1 MKKIIVCLIFLISF
15 VNAIQCYNGKT
26 YVDIPETKLSD
37 IGYTK
42 YNITHSNFD
51 CKMAYKRY
59 LKVKEIEPVNVSY
72 ITKSENE
79 KLEEP
84 SKTGF
89 FYLCL
94 IVVIVGVIWL
104 IKNVIKD
111 ETQDEWYSVTQKEPI
126 KPTNAVKA
134 EPVKSCDN
142 SSNEYNN
149 LIKLE
154 EERQKKKQAYFDDIL
169 GKKYS
174 VKTVEP
180 VNTGDD
186 SFDDY
191 WNNILGYSSDD
202 DSENLERIGQ
212 ERFKKEPIK
221 SWDDLS
227 KEFSENLRKIEQ
239 ERLKNDYPVK
249 SVQKNNKTYDELLT
263 KQEWYDFRKKVIYDK
278 GGYVCEF
285 CKKKHNLQVH
295 HKLYY
300 KKPDKE
306 KIEPWLYNMDEV
318 LLLCDDCHKSVHKKN
333 KIKVYYLSYADY
345 DKRKVGF
352 YNNFKQ
358 TIVM

>member
-1 MKKIIVCLIFLISF
+1 MKKFIICLIFLILF
-15 VNAIQCYNGKT
+15 ANAIQCYNGKT

-37 IGYTK
+37 LGYTK

-72 ITKSENE
+72 VTKDEKNE
-79 KLEEP
+79 IEEP
-84 SKTGF
+84 NKISY

-94 IVVIVGVIWL
+94 LVIIVGAIWL

-111 ETQDEWYSVTQKEPI
+111 EPQDEWCSASQKEQI
-126 KPTNAVKA
+126 KPTNT
-134 EPVKSCDN
+134 
-142 SSNEYNN
+142 
-149 LIKLE
+149 
-154 EERQKKKQAYFDDIL
+154 
-169 GKKYS
+169 

-180 VNTGDD
+180 VKTEDD

-191 WNNILGYSSDD
+191 WNNILGYISDD
-202 DSENLERIGQ
+202 DN
-212 ERFKKEPIK
+212 
-221 SWDDLS
+221 
-227 KEFSENLRKIEQ
+227 ENLR
-239 ERLKNDYPVK
+239 NPVK
-249 SVQKNNKTYDELLT
+249 SVQKINNTYDELLT

-333 KIKVYYLSYADY
+333 KIKVYYLSYTDY
-345 DKRKVGF
+345 DKRKVVF

-358 TIVM
+358 SKSVTKHRCDYKEQKKGDKTIKKEDNMKTFGYKRPKK

>member
-15 VNAIQCYNGKT
+15 ANAIQCYNGKT

-111 ETQDEWYSVTQKEPI
+111 EPQDEWYSVTQKESI
-126 KPTNAVKA
+126 KPTNTVRSVKK
-134 EPVKSCDN
+134 ELN
-142 SSNEYNN
+142 SKGI
-149 LIKLE
+149 LIQLE
-154 EERQKKKQAYFDDIL
+154 EERQKKEKAYFDAIL
-169 GKKYS
+169 GKKNP
-174 VKTVEP
+174 VKTEEQVKSE
-180 VNTGDD
+180 DD

-191 WNNILGYSSDD
+191 WNNLLGLSDD
-202 DSENLERIGQ
+202 DSENLR
-212 ERFKKEPIK
+212 
-221 SWDDLS
+221 
-227 KEFSENLRKIEQ
+227 N
-239 ERLKNDYPVK
+239 PVK
-249 SVQKNNKTYDELLT
+249 PTQKFNKTYDELLT

-358 TIVM
+358 S

>member
-94 IVVIVGVIWL
+94 IFVIVGVIWL

-111 ETQDEWYSVTQKEPI
+111 EPQDEWYSVTQKESI
-126 KPTNAVKA
+126 KPTNVVKA
-134 EPVKSCDN
+134 KPIKSCDN
-142 SSNEYNN
+142 SSNEYNNN

-154 EERQKKKQAYFDDIL
+154 EERQKKEQAYFDAIL
-169 GKKYS
+169 GKKS
-174 VKTVEP
+174 VKT
-180 VNTGDD
+180 
-186 SFDDY
+186 
-191 WNNILGYSSDD
+191 
-202 DSENLERIGQ
+202 
-212 ERFKKEPIK
+212 
-221 SWDDLS
+221 
-227 KEFSENLRKIEQ
+227 
-239 ERLKNDYPVK
+239 
-249 SVQKNNKTYDELLT
+249 VQKNNKTYDELLT

-333 KIKVYYLSYADY
+333 KIKVYYISYADY

-358 TIVM
+358 PIIM

>member
-15 VNAIQCYNGKT
+15 ANAIQCYNGKT

-72 ITKSENE
+72 VTKNENNELE
-79 KLEEP
+79 KEP
-84 SKTGF
+84 SKIGY

-94 IVVIVGVIWL
+94 LVIIVGVIWL
-104 IKNVIKD
+104 IKNVVKD
-111 ETQDEWYSVTQKEPI
+111 ELQDEWYSVAQKEPI
-126 KPTNAVKA
+126 KPKETVMVVKK
-134 EPVKSCDN
+134 EPEQYRNWNV
-142 SSNEYNN
+142 
-149 LIKLE
+149 LTKLE
-154 EERQKKKQAYFDDIL
+154 EERQKKEKAYFDAIS
-169 GKKYS
+169 GKNYP
-174 VKTVEP
+174 VKPENTVKPKEP
-180 VNTGDD
+180 VKSSDD

-191 WNNILGYSSDD
+191 WNNILDGLSDD
-202 DSENLERIGQ
+202 YSENL
-212 ERFKKEPIK
+212 
-221 SWDDLS
+221 S
-227 KEFSENLRKIEQ
+227 NVYH
-239 ERLKNDYPVK
+239 KN
-249 SVQKNNKTYDELLT
+249 QTYNELLT
-263 KQEWYDFRKKVIYDK
+263 KQEWYDFRKKVIYDR
-278 GGYVCEF
+278 GGYVCEY
-285 CKKKHNLQVH
+285 CKKKHNLQIH

-318 LLLCDDCHKSVHKKN
+318 LLLCDNCHKSIHKKN
-333 KIKVYYLSYADY
+333 KIKVYYISYADY

-358 TIVM
+358 TIIM